1 MAAVVAQLA
10 MGGCQLIV
18 SRSILPNEN
27 VRKADYAVRIERS
40 VALTA
45 SDGVLLVADLY
56 KPDTED
62 PAPTILLRV
71 PFTKT
76 FKNSLG
82 ADAVG
87 RFWASHGYI
96 VMIQGTRGRFKSG
109 GVNYPLVH
117 ERQDGIDTLHWLAQ
131 QP

>member
-1 MAAVVAQLA
+1 MTATRRLGLRTAVVLA
-10 MGGCQLIV
+10 LIAISGCRLVV
-18 SRSILPNEN
+18 SHAILP
-27 VRKADYAVRIERS
+27 VDQRGADYAVRIERS
-40 VALTA
+40 VPLTA
-45 SDGVLLVADLY
+45 SDGVVLVADLY
-56 KPDTED
+56 KPDTPN

-76 FKNSLG
+76 FKNQLG

-109 GVNYPLVH
+109 GLNYPL
-117 ERQDGIDTLHWLAQ
+117 G
-131 QP
+131 QPG